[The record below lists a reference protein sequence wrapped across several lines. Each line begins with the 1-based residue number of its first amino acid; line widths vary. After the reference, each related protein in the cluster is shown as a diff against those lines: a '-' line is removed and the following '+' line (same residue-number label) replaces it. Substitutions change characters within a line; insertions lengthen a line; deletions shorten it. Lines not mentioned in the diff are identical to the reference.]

1 MAVYVDQERH
11 PYGRMFMC
19 HLLADTL
26 DELDEMA
33 DRIGVARKWRQKAR
47 CGMIHYDIC
56 LAKRALAIKF
66 GAIEADRKKVMEL
79 MRRLK

>member
-1 MAVYVDQERH
+1 MAVYVDQGRY
-11 PYGRMFMC
+11 PYGRMIMC
-19 HLLADTL
+19 HLLADTR

-33 DRIGVARKWRQKAR
+33 DRIGVARKWRQTAR

-66 GAIEADRKKVMEL
+66 GAVEADKYKVLEL